1 MEDTKHKIETIIAP
15 FEVRII
21 KDRFTILEGAI
32 DYYMNNNGLYR
43 IHATSVKKLP
53 AGYIVNEITPLNK
66 EEFEKQGCGFY
77 QGTKQSE
84 GKLNYELDFG
94 FIKQLAE
101 RMAQNKGKY
110 PPWNWKKPINPE
122 ELKQALYRHINEVM
136 EGTTEDEGR
145 EFGHLESI
153 AINAM
158 MINYQ
163 LKYHAT
169 SKKTNT

>member
-1 MEDTKHKIETIIAP
+1 MEDNNELDASTKE
-15 FEVRII
+15 
-21 KDRFTILEGAI
+21 
-32 DYYMNNNGLYR
+32 
-43 IHATSVKKLP
+43 
-53 AGYIVNEITPLNK
+53 
-66 EEFEKQGCGFY
+66 
-77 QGTKQSE
+77 GTKQSE
-84 GKLNYELDFG
+84 GKLLYELDFG

-122 ELKQALYRHINEVM
+122 KLIEALYRHVNEVM
-136 EGTTEDEGR
+136 EGITEDEGR

-169 SKKTNT
+169 SKTTNT